1 MIRLAATLALFLSI
15 VFTSCMKGSSG
26 TGDPNPYR
34 PIQKDTVSTGQ
45 MWGLTIGETSSNI
58 YTMLQD
64 IRTEKQISYLGVVGN
79 VFSDLSQIQEK
90 IPLYNSLFMDETAGT
105 PTGIQLGFE
114 ASKVKL
120 IYMNNGTPLSKWPSI
135 NDFQNGITI
144 GDSISTLYDKLVA
157 IKNVAV
163 YGDKLQRL
171 SLFDKN
177 LTAPFDPGMTG
188 STQWQVVTT
197 TVNKRWQLL
206 ELNFSSGS
214 LASIYYTLYENY

>member
-1 MIRLAATLALFLSI
+1 MIRLAAALALFLSI

-26 TGDPNPYR
+26 TNDPNSYR
-34 PIQKDTVSTGQ
+34 PIQKDTVRTGQ
-45 MWGLTIGETSSNI
+45 MWGLAIGEASSDI
-58 YTMLQD
+58 YTILQD
-64 IRTEKQISYLGVVGN
+64 IRTERQISYLGVVGN

-90 IPLYNSLFMDETAGT
+90 IPLYNSLFMDEPAGT

-120 IYMNNGTPLSKWPSI
+120 IYMNNGTPLTKWPSI

-144 GDSISTLYDKLVA
+144 GDSVSTLYDKLVA
-157 IKNVAV
+157 IKSVAV

-177 LTAPFDPGMTG
+177 LTAPFDPGMAG
-188 STQWQVVTT
+188 SAQWQVVTT

-206 ELNFSSGS
+206 ELNFSSGI
-214 LASIYYTLYENY
+214 LTSIYYTLYENY

>member
-1 MIRLAATLALFLSI
+1 MIKLAAALALFLSI

-26 TGDPNPYR
+26 TNDPNPYR
-34 PIQKDTVSTGQ
+34 PIEKDTVSTGQ
-45 MWGLTIGETSSNI
+45 LWGLTIGEASSDV
-58 YTMLQD
+58 YAMLQD
-64 IRTEKQISYLGVVGN
+64 IRTERQITYVGVIGN
-79 VFSDLSQIQEK
+79 VFSDLSLIQEK
-90 IPLYNSLFMDETAGT
+90 IPLYNSLFMDETTGT

-120 IYMNNGTPLSKWPSI
+120 IYMNNGTPLAKWPSI
-135 NDFQNGITI
+135 NDFQDGITV
-144 GDSISTLYDKLVA
+144 GDSISTLYNKLVA

-177 LTAPFDPGMTG
+177 LTTAFDPGMAN

-206 ELNFSSGS
+206 ELNFSAGT
-214 LASIYYTLYENY
+214 LTSIYYTLYENY